1 MNPRQKRIVLIMAA
15 LVGLVFVAAVIASL
29 RGSDDDPPA
38 AAGTTTSTTA
48 PIPPTSDPTT
58 STSST
63 STSSTSTTGPSTSTT
78 TSSSTTTSTTVS
90 TFPELVLF
98 GDGLGEVTF
107 GTDADTAITEIAAA
121 LGEPDEDSGWIPSFS
136 GFGTCPGEQ
145 VRGIRW
151 ATMWALMTDG
161 ETEWRADGIPHFFA
175 YLNSVFY
182 DEDQSLGL
190 LTAEGVG
197 LGDSA
202 RDLEDAYGD
211 RLEITFEEWLDTY
224 LFNIDVPAPGR
235 LWGGL
240 TGGDDDDLI
249 TSIDGGQG
257 CGE

>member
-1 MNPRQKRIVLIMAA
+1 
-15 LVGLVFVAAVIASL
+15 
-29 RGSDDDPPA
+29 
-38 AAGTTTSTTA
+38 
-48 PIPPTSDPTT
+48 
-58 STSST
+58 
-63 STSSTSTTGPSTSTT
+63 
-78 TSSSTTTSTTVS
+78 
-90 TFPELVLF
+90 
-98 GDGLGEVTF
+98 LGEVTF

>member
-1 MNPRQKRIVLIMAA
+1 MNTRQKRIVLIMAS
-15 LVGLVFVAAVIASL
+15 LVGLVFVAAVITSL
-29 RGSDDDPPA
+29 RDSDDDPPA

-48 PIPPTSDPTT
+48 PMPPTSDPTT

-63 STSSTSTTGPSTSTT
+63 STSSTSTSSTSTSS
-78 TSSSTTTSTTVS
+78 TSTSTTTSTTVS
-90 TFPELVLF
+90 TLPELVLF